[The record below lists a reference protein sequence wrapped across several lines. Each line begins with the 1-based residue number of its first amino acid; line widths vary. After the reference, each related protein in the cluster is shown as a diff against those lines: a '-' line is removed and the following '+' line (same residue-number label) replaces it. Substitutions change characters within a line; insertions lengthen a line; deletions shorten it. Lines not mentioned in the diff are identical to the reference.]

1 MPLKTNLSSDMI
13 NVSVAAAITMSFARA
28 TLAESTA
35 CSAAFKSWGSS
46 VGSTI
51 PVTGDC
57 VSLAAGQDFL
67 VILRL
72 DGSVQ
77 HFGGI
82 GPAPAGNYIAVAGG
96 FGHAA
101 AITASRR
108 TVAWGF
114 NHRGQTNVPAG
125 LPDAMKVTTTY
136 NNTAIIDVAGQIHV
150 WGWADQGLNSPPSG
164 TYMEIDGGE
173 YHFAALRSDGTVQCW
188 GFNDA
193 GQTAVPQDLGSC
205 LSVAAGGGIVGYVAT
220 GHSVAVTGDGRIR
233 CWGNNGWGQCAV
245 PATAQSALAVAAGGL
260 HSLALLANGSVIAWG
275 TNNAGQVAVPTGLAN
290 IGQIAAGE
298 QSSFAVETC
307 CVGDILRDS
316 LINGADLG
324 AMLSYWGP
332 VTTAP
337 ISRACDLNSDSVV
350 NGADIG
356 LLLSNWGSCL

>member
-1 MPLKTNLSSDMI
+1 MKSNWSKDMI
-13 NVSVAAAITMSFARA
+13 NVSVATTITMSFASVS
-28 TLAESTA
+28 LAQSAA

-46 VGSTI
+46 VGLTI

-57 VSLAAGQDFL
+57 TALAAGRDFL
-67 VILRL
+67 VTVKL
-72 DGSVQ
+72 DGAIQS
-77 HFGGI
+77 FGNI
-82 GPAPAGNYIAVAGG
+82 GSAPAGNYIAVAGG
-96 FGHAA
+96 FAHAA

-108 TVAWGF
+108 TVAWGL
-114 NHRGQTNVPAG
+114 NHRGQTNVPSG
-125 LPDAMKVTTTY
+125 LPDAMTVTTTY

-205 LSVAAGGGIVGYVAT
+205 LGVAAGGGIVGFVAT
-220 GHSVAVTGDGRIR
+220 GHSAAVTTDGRIR

-260 HSLALLANGSVIAWG
+260 HSLALMDDGSVIAWG
-275 TNNAGQVAVPTGLAN
+275 FNGAGQVTVPSGLAS

-298 QSSFAVETC
+298 QSSFAVENC

-316 LINGADLG
+316 LVNGADLG
-324 AMLSYWGP
+324 ALLAYWGP
-332 VTTAP
+332 VTTSP
-337 ISRACDLNSDSVV
+337 ISRACDLNGDNVV

-356 LLLSNWGSCL
+356 LLLAGWGNCP